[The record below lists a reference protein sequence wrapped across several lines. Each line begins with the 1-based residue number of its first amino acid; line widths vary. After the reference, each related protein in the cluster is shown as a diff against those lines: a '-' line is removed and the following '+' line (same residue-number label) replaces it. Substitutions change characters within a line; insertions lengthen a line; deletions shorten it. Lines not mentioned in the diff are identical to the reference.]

1 MTDDSKPLPQMKASE
16 VLKTAL
22 EIGPVAMLRGLLS
35 TFRVA
40 LRGTTALQ
48 ADSAKLQEIVDRTKR
63 DEQDRHR

>member
-1 MTDDSKPLPQMKASE
+1 MTDGLKPLPPAKAST
-16 VLKTAL
+16 VLETAL

-40 LRGTTALQ
+40 LKGTAALQ
-48 ADSAKLQEIVDRTKR
+48 ADSARLQEIIDRTKR